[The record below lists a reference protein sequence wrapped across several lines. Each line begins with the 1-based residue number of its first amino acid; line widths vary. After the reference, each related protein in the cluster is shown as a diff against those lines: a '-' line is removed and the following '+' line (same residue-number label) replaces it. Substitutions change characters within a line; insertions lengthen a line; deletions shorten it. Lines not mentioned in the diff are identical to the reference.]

1 MIGTPN
7 SVDAPI
13 VAVMRLRGI
22 GGNPFAEP
30 DGRLA
35 IMSTVAPPV
44 RKQKPRTT
52 GPGSGSDRPWLVVV
66 KNDNHNTFDGVAFA
80 LARTIPGLTFEGG
93 MRLADRIHNAGQAI
107 VWQGQLEQAEHY
119 WEQLV
124 GFGLTMAP
132 LTQSG

>member
-1 MIGTPN
+1 MRGSDDDDRATDVGDVASLRHVTSVPAATGT
-7 SVDAPI
+7 
-13 VAVMRLRGI
+13 
-22 GGNPFAEP
+22 
-30 DGRLA
+30 LA

-119 WEQLV
+119 WEQLM